1 MTEKEIITEI
11 ERYLSDTSYNYAVMI
26 DGDWGCGKTYF
37 VKNGLFKAIDGHE
50 AGTEQHRTPKYISL
64 YGIKTVSEIQDAIV
78 FALAEEITDQ
88 KDVPEKKDGKTGAGR
103 KFLFSTWRIAKA
115 IRDIKAPDTNLY
127 ELFGNWLNLDEFVF
141 IFDDIERCD
150 CPLNEVFGFING
162 LVEHEGVKVILVAN
176 EKEIQIKESV
186 DSKELQYLVA
196 LNETIEYP
204 KVKDFWGDKVKNAP
218 LTVEELDRRRK
229 VLFPSNLVDEEF
241 KKIREKLIGVTL
253 HYQPEVKKICTEMIC
268 KSSFADGMKETL
280 LRYMD
285 SFYTTMH
292 NANHFNLRT
301 FQFFLSKL
309 KSIVDSLN
317 VVAIP
322 TEHSKTIEQK
332 LILDCFSCAVDFKA
346 NTQPPED
353 RIERITFDLLR
364 EKRSK
369 AVEMYVE
376 TGELKLDSLQ
386 KEIERY
392 INENLIDLIPAD
404 DPYKLLQQEYYLHPQ
419 KWCEEK
425 AGEILKKLEN
435 NDYPTIAYGEVIR
448 PLLILEDMGFDHSYL
463 NSVKEQMIANI
474 GVTAQP
480 KAPNN
485 QLYFFEDNPD
495 IFARAKQV
503 LGEIEDAIA
512 KQNNTEKVLSLDEIL
527 KREDWVDCL
536 TPFVERHN
544 LKDDPNGNVFA
555 SVDSKIWIGLL
566 KNASPEI
573 ITKFRHWLHWVYPTN
588 LIRQNRQRDIDVL
601 EEIAMAIDPDA
612 ANDIIVKNLQKWL
625 KNDLEKV
632 CALYNHTKQ
641 ETTTAAKDESNG

>member
-1 MTEKEIITEI
+1 MTEKEIITEV

-37 VKNGLFKAIDGHE
+37 VKNGLSKAIAEHE
-50 AGTEQHRTPKYISL
+50 RESEKPRKIVYISL
-64 YGIKTVSEIQDAIV
+64 YGHKTILDIQDAIAIQLHFV
-78 FALAEEITDQ
+78 SGSEKRFWSKLGKKRVVGNGVHSAIT
-88 KDVPEKKDGKTGAGR
+88 
-103 KFLFSTWRIAKA
+103 LAKA
-115 IRDIKAPDTNLY
+115 ARDIFAPGASV
-127 ELFGNWLNLDEFVF
+127 FEFEEPWIDLASYVF
-141 IFDDIERCD
+141 IFDDVERCN

-162 LVEHEGVKVILVAN
+162 LVEHDGVKVILVAN
-176 EKEIQIKESV
+176 EKEIQIKEAT

-196 LNETIEYP
+196 MNETIEYP
-204 KVKDFWGDKVKNAP
+204 KVKDFWGDEVKKAP
-218 LTVEELDRRRK
+218 LTIEELERRRK
-229 VLFPSNLVDEEF
+229 VVFPSNLVDEEF

-253 HYQPEVKKICTEMIC
+253 HYQPEVKEICSEMIC

-280 LRYMD
+280 LCYLD
-285 SFYTTMH
+285 SFYATMQ

-309 KSIVDSLN
+309 KSIVDSLA
-317 VVAIP
+317 VITIP
-322 TEHSKTIEQK
+322 AEHSDTIEQK
-332 LILDCFSCAVDFKA
+332 IILDCFSCAVDFKA

-353 RIERITFDLLR
+353 RIERITFDLSR

-369 AVEMYVE
+369 AIELYVE
-376 TGELKLDSLQ
+376 TGELSLDSLQ
-386 KEIERY
+386 EEIERY

-425 AGEILKKLEN
+425 IGKILKKLEN
-435 NDYPTIAYGEVIR
+435 DDYPTIAYGEVIR

-485 QLYFFEDNPD
+485 QLYFFEDNPV

-503 LGEIEDAIA
+503 LGEIEEAIA

-527 KREDWVDCL
+527 KREDWVDKL
-536 TPFVERHN
+536 TPFVEQHN

-566 KNASPEI
+566 KNASPEV
-573 ITKFRHWLHWVYPTN
+573 ITKFRHWFHWVYPTN
-588 LIRQNRQRDIDVL
+588 LIRQNRQCDIDVL
-601 EEIAMAIDPDA
+601 EEIAIAIDPED
-612 ANDIIVKNLQKWL
+612 ANDLIVKNLQKWL
-625 KNDLEKV
+625 KNDIEKV

-641 ETTTAAKDESNG
+641 KTTIEAKDESNG

>member
-26 DGDWGCGKTYF
+26 DGDWGCGKTFF
-37 VKNGLFKAIDGHE
+37 VKNGLSKAIAEHE
-50 AGTEQHRTPKYISL
+50 KENEKPRKAVYISL
-64 YGIKTVSEIQDAIV
+64 YGHKTILDIQDAIAIQLHFV
-78 FALAEEITDQ
+78 SGSEKRFWSKLGKKRVVGNGVHSAIT
-88 KDVPEKKDGKTGAGR
+88 
-103 KFLFSTWRIAKA
+103 LAKA
-115 IRDIKAPDTNLY
+115 ARDIFAPGTSVFEIEEPWIDLTSY
-127 ELFGNWLNLDEFVF
+127 IFILDDV
-141 IFDDIERCD
+141 ERCN

-176 EKEIQIKESV
+176 EKEIQIKEAT

-196 LNETIEYP
+196 MNETIEYP
-204 KVKDFWGDKVKNAP
+204 KVKDFWGDEVKKAP
-218 LTVEELDRRRK
+218 LTIEELERRRK
-229 VLFPSNLVDEEF
+229 VVFPSNLVDEEF

-253 HYQPEVKKICTEMIC
+253 HYQPEVKEICSEMIC
-268 KSSFADGMKETL
+268 KSSFADGMKKTL
-280 LRYMD
+280 LCYLD
-285 SFYTTMH
+285 SFYATMQ

-309 KSIVDSLN
+309 KSIVDSSA
-317 VVAIP
+317 VITIP
-322 TEHSKTIEQK
+322 AEHSDTIEQK
-332 LILDCFSCAVDFKA
+332 IILDCFSCAVDFKA

-353 RIERITFDLLR
+353 RIERITFDLSR

-369 AVEMYVE
+369 AIELYVE
-376 TGELKLDSLQ
+376 TGELSLDSLQ
-386 KEIERY
+386 EEIERY

-425 AGEILKKLEN
+425 IGEILKKLEN
-435 NDYPTIAYGEVIR
+435 DDYPTIAYGEVIR

-485 QLYFFEDNPD
+485 QLYFFEDNPV

-503 LGEIEDAIA
+503 LGEIEEAIA

-527 KREDWVDCL
+527 KREDWVDKL
-536 TPFVERHN
+536 TPFVEQHN

-566 KNASPEI
+566 KNASPEV
-573 ITKFRHWLHWVYPTN
+573 ITKFRHWFHWVYPTN
-588 LIRQNRQRDIDVL
+588 LIRQNRQCDIDVL
-601 EEIAMAIDPDA
+601 EEIAIAIDPED
-612 ANDIIVKNLQKWL
+612 ANDLIVKNLQKWL
-625 KNDLEKV
+625 KNDIEKV

-641 ETTTAAKDESNG
+641 KTTIEATDESNG

>member
-1 MTEKEIITEI
+1 MTEKEIITEV

-37 VKNGLFKAIDGHE
+37 VKNGLSKAIAEHE
-50 AGTEQHRTPKYISL
+50 RESEKPRKVVYISL
-64 YGIKTVSEIQDAIV
+64 YGHKTILDIQDAIAIQLHFV
-78 FALAEEITDQ
+78 SGSEKRFWSKLGKKRVVGNGVHSAIT
-88 KDVPEKKDGKTGAGR
+88 
-103 KFLFSTWRIAKA
+103 LAKA
-115 IRDIKAPDTNLY
+115 ARDIFAPGASV
-127 ELFGNWLNLDEFVF
+127 FEFEEPWIDLTSYVF
-141 IFDDIERCD
+141 IFDDVERCN

-162 LVEHEGVKVILVAN
+162 LVEHDGVKVILVAN
-176 EKEIQIKESV
+176 EKEIQIKEAT

-196 LNETIEYP
+196 MNETIEYP
-204 KVKDFWGDKVKNAP
+204 KVKDFWGDEVKKAP
-218 LTVEELDRRRK
+218 LTIEELERRRK
-229 VLFPSNLVDEEF
+229 VVFPSNLVDEEF

-253 HYQPEVKKICTEMIC
+253 HYQPEVKEICSEMIC

-280 LRYMD
+280 LCYLD
-285 SFYTTMH
+285 SFYATMQ

-309 KSIVDSLN
+309 KSIVDSLA
-317 VVAIP
+317 VITIP
-322 TEHSKTIEQK
+322 AEHSDTIEQK
-332 LILDCFSCAVDFKA
+332 IILDCFSCAVDFKA
-346 NTQPPED
+346 NAQPPED
-353 RIERITFDLLR
+353 RIERITFDLSR

-369 AVEMYVE
+369 AIELYVE
-376 TGELKLDSLQ
+376 TGELSLDSLQ
-386 KEIERY
+386 EEIERY

-425 AGEILKKLEN
+425 IGEILKKLEN
-435 NDYPTIAYGEVIR
+435 DDYPTIAYGEVIR

-485 QLYFFEDNPD
+485 QLYFFEDNPV

-503 LGEIEDAIA
+503 LGEIEEAIA

-527 KREDWVDCL
+527 KREDWVDNL
-536 TPFVERHN
+536 TPFVEQHN

-566 KNASPEI
+566 KNASPEV
-573 ITKFRHWLHWVYPTN
+573 ITKFRHWFHWVYPTN
-588 LIRQNRQRDIDVL
+588 LIRQNRQCDIDVL
-601 EEIAMAIDPDA
+601 EEIVIAIDPED
-612 ANDIIVKNLQKWL
+612 ANDLIVKNLQKWL
-625 KNDLEKV
+625 KNDIEKV

-641 ETTTAAKDESNG
+641 KTTIEAKDESNG

>member
-1 MTEKEIITEI
+1 MTEKEIITEV

-37 VKNGLFKAIDGHE
+37 VKNGLSKAIEEHE
-50 AGTEQHRTPKYISL
+50 RESEKPRKVVYISL
-64 YGIKTVSEIQDAIV
+64 YGHKTILDIQDAIAIQLHFV
-78 FALAEEITDQ
+78 SGSEKRFWSKLGKKRVVGNGVHSAIT
-88 KDVPEKKDGKTGAGR
+88 
-103 KFLFSTWRIAKA
+103 LAKA
-115 IRDIKAPDTNLY
+115 ARDIFAPGASV
-127 ELFGNWLNLDEFVF
+127 FEFEEPWIDLASYVF
-141 IFDDIERCD
+141 IFDDVERCN

-162 LVEHEGVKVILVAN
+162 LVEHDGVKVILVAN
-176 EKEIQIKESV
+176 EKEIQIKEAT

-196 LNETIEYP
+196 MNETIEYP
-204 KVKDFWGDKVKNAP
+204 KVKDFWGDEVKKAP
-218 LTVEELDRRRK
+218 LTIEELERRRK
-229 VLFPSNLVDEEF
+229 VVFPSNLVDEEF

-253 HYQPEVKKICTEMIC
+253 HYQPEVKEICSEMIC

-280 LRYMD
+280 LCYLD
-285 SFYTTMH
+285 SFYATMQ

-309 KSIVDSLN
+309 KSIVDSLA
-317 VVAIP
+317 VITIP
-322 TEHSKTIEQK
+322 AEHSATIEQK
-332 LILDCFSCAVDFKA
+332 IILDCFSCAVDFKA

-353 RIERITFDLLR
+353 RIERITFDLSR

-369 AVEMYVE
+369 AIELYVE
-376 TGELKLDSLQ
+376 TGELSLDSLQ
-386 KEIERY
+386 EEIERY

-425 AGEILKKLEN
+425 IGEILKKLEN
-435 NDYPTIAYGEVIR
+435 DDYPTIAYGEVIR

-485 QLYFFEDNPD
+485 QLYFFEDNPV

-503 LGEIEDAIA
+503 LGEIEEAIA

-527 KREDWVDCL
+527 KREDWVDKL
-536 TPFVERHN
+536 TPFVEQHN
-544 LKDDPNGNVFA
+544 LTDDPNGNVFA

-566 KNASPEI
+566 KNASPEV
-573 ITKFRHWLHWVYPTN
+573 ITKFRHWFHWVYPTN
-588 LIRQNRQRDIDVL
+588 LLRQNRQCDIDVL
-601 EEIAMAIDPDA
+601 EEIAIAIDPED
-612 ANDIIVKNLQKWL
+612 ANDLIVKNLQKWL
-625 KNDLEKV
+625 KNDIEKV

-641 ETTTAAKDESNG
+641 KTTIEAKDGSNG